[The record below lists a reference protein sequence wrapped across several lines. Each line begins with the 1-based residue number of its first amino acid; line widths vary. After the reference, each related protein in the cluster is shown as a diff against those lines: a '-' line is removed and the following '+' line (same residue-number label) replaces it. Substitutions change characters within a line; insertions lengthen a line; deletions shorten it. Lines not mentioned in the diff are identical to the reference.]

1 MSIPDFQSFFLP
13 LLLLASD
20 GNIHS
25 VRDAIET
32 LSNQFNLS
40 DEERKALLPSGTQ
53 RIVDNRI
60 SWARTYLTK
69 AGLLETPKRG
79 YFQITPAGRALIAT
93 NPQEP
98 NINALMQYDTFQEFR
113 SGKSPQTENKKDFPV
128 SPQATPQE
136 QLEEGIE
143 KINQNLSEE
152 LLHEVKNC
160 SPSFFEKIVVDLLI
174 TMGYGGSR
182 KEAGEVLG
190 KTGDEGIDGI
200 IKEDKLGMDT
210 IYIQAKRWEAVVGRP
225 EIQKFVGALHGQRAK
240 KGIFITTSS
249 YTKDALDYVK
259 NIDPKVILIDGK
271 TLTNMMITFNVGVSI
286 LQTLEI
292 KKIDTDYFH
301 EE

>member
-60 SWARTYLTK
+60 GWARTYLTK

-79 YFQITPAGRALIAT
+79 YFQITPAGRALLAT
-93 NPQEP
+93 NPQEL
-98 NINALMQYDTFQEFR
+98 NINTLMQYDSFREFR
-113 SGKSPQTENKKDFPV
+113 FGKSNQTENKKTTPRNTHV
-128 SPQATPQE
+128 TPQE

-152 LLHEVKNC
+152 LLQEIKNC
-160 SPSFFEKIVVDLLI
+160 TPSFFEKIVVDLLI

>member
-1 MSIPDFQSFFLP
+1 LPIPDFQSFFLP

-20 GNIHS
+20 GKIHS

-60 SWARTYLTK
+60 GWARTYLTK

-93 NPQEP
+93 NPQEL

-113 SGKSPQTENKKDFPV
+113 FGKSSQTENKKDFPV

>member
-1 MSIPDFQSFFLP
+1 LPIPDFQSFFLP

-20 GNIHS
+20 GKILS

-79 YFQITPAGRALIAT
+79 YFQITPAGRALLVT
-93 NPQEP
+93 NPQEL

-113 SGKSPQTENKKDFPV
+113 SGKSSQTENKKDFPV

-210 IYIQAKRWEAVVGRP
+210 IYIQAKRWEVVVGRQ
-225 EIQKFVGALHGQRAK
+225 EIQKFVGALHGQKAK
-240 KGIFITTSS
+240 KGVFITTS
-249 YTKDALDYVK
+249 
-259 NIDPKVILIDGK
+259 
-271 TLTNMMITFNVGVSI
+271 
-286 LQTLEI
+286 
-292 KKIDTDYFH
+292 
-301 EE
+301 